1 MNMQS
6 QINSNTITK
15 FAQLEDKIAGVER
28 KIAGIEHKIHGI
40 ELALTALLEAYK
52 REKVASL
59 GEPSRIPVT
68 QHRNPGSPRTAF
80 PRD

>member
-15 FAQLEDKIAGVER
+15 FAQLEDKIAGVEH
-28 KIAGIEHKIHGI
+28 KIHGIESKIHGI
-40 ELALTALLEAYK
+40 ELALATLLEAYK
-52 REKVASL
+52 LKNVSSI